1 MKKIHYIIIVIMSSV
16 ACIVLSCQ
24 NNGTTTTDEYTNT
37 YFKREQLKNIYDN
50 EIIPLH
56 QEFSTETQILLN
68 NSLGFSNDINAE
80 NLVLLKQQWKI
91 ATSVWKKCE
100 LYDIGAIKNS
110 FIHYT
115 INSWPVNASFIEN
128 SIATTTTINENYISS
143 IGFSSRGIVA
153 IEYLL
158 FNSDEATTIS
168 NFQNSAA
175 RLDYLNACIAV
186 LHTNA
191 DTILNQW
198 TINHNEF
205 VTNIQEGISGSQNEI
220 INNMVS
226 LLEEIIMSKLNN
238 AINQNNSSELEAF
251 RSDYSLELIKN
262 NITAIHRCYTGDFR
276 FTPNRIGFK
285 KYLTELGN
293 TELVTKIDEQFNTI
307 ISKIDAMNPSL
318 NTNINNNLET
328 VNELKSDIE
337 TLLFLVKIEMSQAIG
352 STITFNSND
361 GD

>member
-1 MKKIHYIIIVIMSSV
+1 MKKIHYLIIVLICSV

-24 NNGTTTTDEYTNT
+24 NDGTTTTDEYTNT

-56 QEFSTETQILLN
+56 QEFSTETQTLLN
-68 NSLGFSNDINAE
+68 KSLDFSNDINAE
-80 NLVLLKQQWKI
+80 NLILLKQQWKV

-115 INSWPVNASFIEN
+115 INSWPVNASYIEN
-128 SIATTTTINENYISS
+128 SIATTTINQSYISS

-158 FNSDEATTIS
+158 FNSDAATTIN

-191 DTILNQW
+191 SSILNQW
-198 TINHNEF
+198 TLNHNEF

-226 LLEEIIMSKLNN
+226 LLEEIIISKLNN
-238 AINQNNSSELEAF
+238 AINQNDISEFEAH
-251 RSDYSLELIKN
+251 RSDYSLELIKS
-262 NITAIHRCYTGDFR
+262 NITAIHRCYTGNFR

-293 TELVTKIDEQFNTI
+293 TELATKIDEQFNAV
-307 ISKIDAMNPSL
+307 ISKIDTMNPSL
-318 NTNINNNLET
+318 NTSINNNLET
-328 VNELKSDIE
+328 VNELKTDIE